1 MSPHAQG
8 AWTISVRSTAT
19 PFSTSVRQHGRVR
32 ARFCRATP
40 RISTFCDKACGSTRT
55 FRSRRL
61 AVFRPWQSRELMAN
75 ADITFTPDPDADSI
89 SSDVADFNGLL
100 VSTQIPT
107 RADGSLELG
116 GITEQSEC
124 TLRALKDALERA
136 GSSMDRVLH
145 LTIYLTD
152 MADRAAFNEVY
163 KRFFKK
169 PWPVRAA
176 VGVASLAVEGMRV
189 EVTAMAAKAG

>member
-1 MSPHAQG
+1 MLRVTYRG
-8 AWTISVRSTAT
+8 AFWS
-19 PFSTSVRQHGRVR
+19 
-32 ARFCRATP
+32 
-40 RISTFCDKACGSTRT
+40 
-55 FRSRRL
+55 
-61 AVFRPWQSRELMAN
+61 WQSGHYNFSPCSNTTTQTMTN
-75 ADITFTPDPDADSI
+75 PDIQFTPDADPESI
-89 SSDVADFNGLL
+89 SSDVAAFGGVLM
-100 VSTQIPT
+100 STQVPV

-116 GITEQSEC
+116 DIEAQSTC
-124 TLRALKDALERA
+124 TLQALKNALEGA

-176 VGVASLAVEGMRV
+176 VGVAALAVEGMRV
-189 EVTAMAAKAG
+189 EVTAMAAGPSKD

>member
-1 MSPHAQG
+1 MTQ
-8 AWTISVRSTAT
+8 
-19 PFSTSVRQHGRVR
+19 Q
-32 ARFCRATP
+32 
-40 RISTFCDKACGSTRT
+40 
-55 FRSRRL
+55 
-61 AVFRPWQSRELMAN
+61 
-75 ADITFTPDPDADSI
+75 DITYIPDPDAESI
-89 SSDVADFNGLL
+89 SSDVAGFGGLL

-116 GITEQSEC
+116 GIVEQSEC
-124 TLRALKDALERA
+124 TLQALKLALEKA

-163 KRFFKK
+163 KRFFAK

-176 VGVASLAVEGMRV
+176 VGVAAQP
-189 EVTAMAAKAG
+189 

>member
-1 MSPHAQG
+1 VVGG
-8 AWTISVRSTAT
+8 ASLKKMHHIRAYVLPSAT
-19 PFSTSVRQHGRVR
+19 RLGSKTHQTSGMDFSCVVMRGIL
-32 ARFCRATP
+32 P
-40 RISTFCDKACGSTRT
+40 RIVSH
-55 FRSRRL
+55 L
-61 AVFRPWQSRELMAN
+61 AAYGLTTSSKRISMAN
-75 ADITFTPDPDADSI
+75 QDITFTPDPDADSI
-89 SSDVADFNGLL
+89 SSDVVGFAGVL

-116 GITEQSEC
+116 DITLQSEC
-124 TLRALKDALERA
+124 TLQALKVALERA
-136 GSSMDRVLH
+136 GSSMDRVMH

-163 KRFFKK
+163 KRYFAK

-189 EVTAMAAKAG
+189 EVTAMAAKA

>member
-1 MSPHAQG
+1 
-8 AWTISVRSTAT
+8 
-19 PFSTSVRQHGRVR
+19 
-32 ARFCRATP
+32 
-40 RISTFCDKACGSTRT
+40 
-55 FRSRRL
+55 
-61 AVFRPWQSRELMAN
+61 MAN
-75 ADITFTPDPDADSI
+75 HDISFLPDPDADSI
-89 SSDVADFNGLL
+89 SSDVAGFGGLL

-124 TLRALKDALERA
+124 TLQALKVALEKA

-152 MADRAAFNEVY
+152 ITERAAFNEVY
-163 KRFFKK
+163 KRFFAK

-176 VGVASLAVEGMRV
+176 VGVAALGVPGMRV
-189 EVTAMAAKAG
+189 EVTAMAAKG

>member
-1 MSPHAQG
+1 M
-8 AWTISVRSTAT
+8 
-19 PFSTSVRQHGRVR
+19 
-32 ARFCRATP
+32 
-40 RISTFCDKACGSTRT
+40 
-55 FRSRRL
+55 
-61 AVFRPWQSRELMAN
+61 
-75 ADITFTPDPDADSI
+75 
-89 SSDVADFNGLL
+89 SSDVADFNGVL

-107 RADGSLELG
+107 HPDGSLELG

-136 GSSMDRVLH
+136 GSSMDRVMH

-176 VGVASLAVEGMRV
+176 VGVAALAVEGMRV
-189 EVTAMAAKAG
+189 EVTAMAARAG